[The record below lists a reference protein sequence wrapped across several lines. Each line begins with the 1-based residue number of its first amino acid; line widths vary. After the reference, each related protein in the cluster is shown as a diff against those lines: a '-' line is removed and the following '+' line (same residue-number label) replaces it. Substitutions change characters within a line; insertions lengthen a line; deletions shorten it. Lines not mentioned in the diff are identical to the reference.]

1 MKKFFFIAL
10 TTLCAALLFSSCDKG
25 VTNTGDFSADEV
37 VQIYV
42 RTPDGIWQLDSK
54 TVDKETVRTTDF
66 TSEHFYLCLNQIRMA
81 FGKTG
86 SLTGFDLDHVDV
98 DFAWYAYNDQKHQI
112 SFDKTITLMQGLRE
126 VMRVSG
132 TYDVLELSNDKLV
145 ISKTVGK
152 STTTYAF
159 HKMFQQNTTK

>member
-1 MKKFFFIAL
+1 MKSLKILAAAVL
-10 TTLCAALLFSSCDKG
+10 ACAALVFTSCDKG
-25 VTNTGDFSADEV
+25 VTNTGDLSGN
-37 VQIYV
+37 IY
-42 RTPDGIWQLDSK
+42 GIWQLDSK
-54 TVDKETVRTTDF
+54 TVDRETVVKDTDF
-66 TSEHFYLCLNQIRMA
+66 NGEHFYLCLNQLRMA

-98 DFAWYAYNDQKHQI
+98 DFSWYAYNETKHQV
-112 SFDKTITLMQGLRE
+112 SFDDPIILRQGLKE
-126 VMRVSG
+126 VMNVYG

-159 HKMFQQNTTK
+159 HKMFQQNTAK